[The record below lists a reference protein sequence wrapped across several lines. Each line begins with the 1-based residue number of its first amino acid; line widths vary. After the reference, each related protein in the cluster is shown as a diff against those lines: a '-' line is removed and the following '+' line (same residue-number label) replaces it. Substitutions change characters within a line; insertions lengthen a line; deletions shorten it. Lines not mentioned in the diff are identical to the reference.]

1 MNRGQASVTRMR
13 NLIHRR
19 GLKML
24 LQAIDYLLY
33 YQGLTLFDNH
43 GLWTGV
49 GAAWTWQG
57 QAGQPLDES
66 AVASIQAFL
75 SADKPRIRAVG
86 GARFDSS
93 REPSQ
98 EWQEFG
104 SYLFM
109 LPR

>member
-1 MNRGQASVTRMR
+1 MR

-19 GLKML
+19 GLIL
-24 LQAIDYLLY
+24 LQQAIDYLLY
-33 YQGLTLFDNH
+33 YQGLTRFPEP
-43 GLWTGV
+43 WTGV
-49 GAAWTWQG
+49 GSAWTWQG
-57 QAGQPLDES
+57 QAGEPLDES

-75 SADKPRIRAVG
+75 SADEPRIRALG

-93 REPSQ
+93 RDPSQ

-104 SYLFM
+104 SFLFM